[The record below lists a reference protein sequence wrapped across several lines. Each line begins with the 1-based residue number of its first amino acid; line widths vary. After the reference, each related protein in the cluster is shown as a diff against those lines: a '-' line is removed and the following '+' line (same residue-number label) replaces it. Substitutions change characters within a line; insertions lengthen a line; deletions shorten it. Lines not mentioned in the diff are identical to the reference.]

1 METTTIDQI
10 FADIQAAAKAKK
22 WVSCT
27 YRINTDKG
35 VFSLGVKAFGKWVQR
50 MECCG
55 ITDSIP
61 EQKTWKAL
69 KAELHATVNAIVRSL

>member
-1 METTTIDQI
+1 METTTIEQI

-22 WVSCT
+22 WVCCT

-35 VFSLGVKAFGKWVQR
+35 VFSLGVKAYGRWVQR

-55 ITDSIP
+55 LATTV
-61 EQKTWKAL
+61 EEKKTWRAFNT
-69 KAELHATVNAIVRSL
+69 AFHDSVNGLVRSL